1 MLLNII
7 KTILNICKYKIMKSK
22 VTIKPLCNQ
31 LYIYNDTFL
40 GRYLDH
46 LSCKCH
52 VTIDIMTTLIA

>member
-1 MLLNII
+1 
-7 KTILNICKYKIMKSK
+7 MKSK